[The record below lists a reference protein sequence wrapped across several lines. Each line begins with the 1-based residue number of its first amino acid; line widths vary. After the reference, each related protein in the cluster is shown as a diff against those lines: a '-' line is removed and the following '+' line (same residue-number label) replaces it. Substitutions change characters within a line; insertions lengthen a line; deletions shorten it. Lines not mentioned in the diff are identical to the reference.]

1 MFYQCLAEPWR
12 LSRLDLNE
20 GESMSK
26 NAWLFRPNHIRRA
39 IRTIE
44 SAGLTPS
51 GVEFAD
57 GWFKVLI
64 DEPKRAASSAPPEQQ
79 EQAFNA
85 RLRKGAS

>member
-1 MFYQCLAEPWR
+1 
-12 LSRLDLNE
+12 
-20 GESMSK
+20 MSK
-26 NAWLFRPNHIRRA
+26 KAWLFRPNHIRRA
-39 IRTIE
+39 IQTIE

-64 DEPKRAASSAPPEQQ
+64 GGPKQGVASVPPEQ

-85 RLRKGAS
+85 QLPKGAA

>member
-1 MFYQCLAEPWR
+1 
-12 LSRLDLNE
+12 
-20 GESMSK
+20 MSK
-26 NAWLFRPNHIRRA
+26 KAWLFRPNHIRRA
-39 IRTIE
+39 IQTIE

-64 DEPKRAASSAPPEQQ
+64 GDRERVASSAPPEQQ

-85 RLRKGAS
+85 RIRKGAA